1 MEKRN
6 TFELLLAGALL
17 GGAFYFLFYT
27 ERGRQLREKLTD
39 TLTDKL
45 DEWLEAIE
53 QELAEAEKT
62 ARENKVIGSSS

>member
-27 ERGRQLREKLTD
+27 ERGRLLRERLVNTA
-39 TLTDKL
+39 TDKL
-45 DEWLEAIE
+45 DEWLAALE
-53 QELAEAEKT
+53 QELADAEAASKEQN
-62 ARENKVIGSSS
+62 A

>member
-6 TFELLLAGALL
+6 TLELLLAGALL

-27 ERGRQLREKLTD
+27 ERGQQLREKLAD
-39 TLTDKL
+39 TLSDKL

-53 QELAEAEKT
+53 QELAEAEQEAAEQK
-62 ARENKVIGSSS
+62 

>member
-6 TFELLLAGALL
+6 TLELLLAGALL

-27 ERGRQLREKLTD
+27 ERGQQLREKLAD
-39 TLTDKL
+39 NLSDKL

-53 QELAEAEKT
+53 QELAEAEQEAAEQK
-62 ARENKVIGSSS
+62 